1 MRRSSTEERRSH
13 ASQMWPCETET
24 ETSPL
29 AQMAVHH
36 SGRLDDNSGYP
47 RDLSHD
53 RHGYGSCLGEW
64 GANDGSIDIVRG
76 WWW

>member
-1 MRRSSTEERRSH
+1 
-13 ASQMWPCETET
+13 
-24 ETSPL
+24 
-29 AQMAVHH
+29 VHH
-36 SGRLDDNSGYP
+36 SGRLDDNSGYA